1 MMYILTDVKWYLI
14 VVLICISLIIS
25 DVEHLFTCL
34 LAICMSSLEKC
45 FIRSSAHFWLGCL
58 YILDIKSLLIKSST
72 NIFSH
77 STDCLLVFFMVSFAL
92 QKLLSLIRSHLF
104 IFAFISF
111 ALRAPI
117 PCLKC
122 GLVFLYMIFHY
133 HLLASS
139 FIFALFW
146 SVSNHTALHVSRSE
160 TSGCCHS
167 HGCYQCSWLTQG
179 LRMWLWTTSTWD
191 IGAWGWAQ

>member
-1 MMYILTDVKWYLI
+1 MSILTDVKWHLI
-14 VVLICISLIIS
+14 VGLICISLIIS
-25 DVEHLFTCL
+25 DVEHLFMCL

-45 FIRSSAHFWLGCL
+45 LIRSSAHFWLGCL
-58 YILDIKSLLIKSST
+58 YILDIKSLLIKSFA

-77 STDCLLVFFMVSFAL
+77 SIDCLFVFFMVSFAV

-104 IFAFISF
+104 IFAYISF
-111 ALRAPI
+111 ALRAPV

-139 FIFALFW
+139 FTFALFW
-146 SVSNHTALHVSRSE
+146 SVSNHTALHIPRSE
-160 TSGCCHS
+160 TFGCCHS
-167 HGCYQCSWLTQG
+167 HGHYQCSWLTQG
-179 LRMWLWTTSTWD
+179 LRMWLSNTSTWD
-191 IGAWGWAQ
+191 LGAWGWAQ

>member
-1 MMYILTDVKWYLI
+1 
-14 VVLICISLIIS
+14 
-25 DVEHLFTCL
+25 
-34 LAICMSSLEKC
+34 
-45 FIRSSAHFWLGCL
+45 
-58 YILDIKSLLIKSST
+58 
-72 NIFSH
+72 
-77 STDCLLVFFMVSFAL
+77 MVSFAV

-139 FIFALFW
+139 FTFALFW
-146 SVSNHTALHVSRSE
+146 SVSNHTALHIPRSE
-160 TSGCCHS
+160 TFGCCHS
-167 HGCYQCSWLTQG
+167 HGHYQRSWLTQG
-179 LRMWLWTTSTWD
+179 LRMWLSNTSTWD
-191 IGAWGWAQ
+191 LGAWGWAQ